1 MSILLSFLPLLIM
14 IAVVVLVIRKVSKRA
29 TSSSNTAQPVRLFF
43 QYALA
48 FGLFMIV
55 TVGLAGLLSRALDVS
70 NIVNADQ
77 SSLASNLAFVV
88 VGGPLLA
95 GITIW
100 LRNSLR
106 ENPSEGHGLIPTFF
120 ATLAAIVSLLVFLS
134 SAIAALHNVI
144 SGDEVLG
151 STLGRT
157 IVWGTALILVLKISN
172 SVIPKNDFR
181 IQYFVGSFITALAA
195 LIGLVQVLGGVL
207 ALLLSQQTFFD
218 TQKLALVSPD
228 NPIGIGLGTLV
239 MSGALWIYYWIKN
252 ANTNKSDTLWLAYVL
267 IAGVGG
273 TLVIAITSLSISL
286 YQVLVW
292 FVGEPTSQ
300 NAGEHFASIPQ
311 SLATA
316 FAGFLFWWY
325 HKSLLP
331 NESERTDVQRTY
343 EYLVSA
349 ISLIASAIGIS
360 IVIVALIESLT
371 SQVQLAGAGA
381 INTLLGA
388 GTVIVVAGPVWWHFW
403 SRIQSIARVESN
415 AELSSPVR
423 RVYLFLL
430 FGVGGIVAI
439 VSLITIVVQLFDGI
453 LSSNLG
459 ANTFSEMRFAIGILI
474 STGIVAGYHWEIYRH
489 EKSVEV
495 SFATTATN
503 VLLVGPNSPELI
515 QKLKAATGAK
525 VSFLQ
530 RADASELVWP
540 TEHVIELVAQS
551 KEDDLL
557 ILLEAT
563 GVKVV
568 PVTR

>member
-1 MSILLSFLPLLIM
+1 MSILLSFVPLLIM

-55 TVGLAGLLSRALDVS
+55 TIGLAGLLSRALDVS

-95 GITIW
+95 GIIIW

-120 ATLAAIVSLLVFLS
+120 ATLAAIISLLVFLS

-239 MSGALWIYYWIKN
+239 ISGALWVYYWIKN

-292 FVGEPTSQ
+292 FVGEPASQ

-311 SLATA
+311 SVATA

-403 SRIQSIARVESN
+403 SRIQSIARAESN
-415 AELSSPVR
+415 AEHSSPVR
-423 RVYLFLL
+423 RIYLFLL

-489 EKSVEV
+489 EKDIEV
-495 SFATTATN
+495 SFGAQTKS
-503 VLLVGPNSPELI
+503 VLLVGPTSPELI

-551 KEDDLL
+551 KEHDLL
-557 ILLEAT
+557 VLLEAT

>member
-1 MSILLSFLPLLIM
+1 MSILLSFVPLLIM

-70 NIVNADQ
+70 NIVSADQ
-77 SSLASNLAFVV
+77 NSLASNLAFVV
-88 VGGPLLA
+88 VGGPLLT

-403 SRIQSIARVESN
+403 SRIQSIARAESN
-415 AELSSPVR
+415 AEHSSPVR
-423 RVYLFLL
+423 RIYLFLL

-474 STGIVAGYHWEIYRH
+474 STAIVAGYHWEIYRH

-495 SFATTATN
+495 SFAKKVTN

-515 QKLKAATGAK
+515 QKLKATTGAK

-551 KEDDLL
+551 KEHDLL

>member
-1 MSILLSFLPLLIM
+1 M

-106 ENPSEGHGLIPTFF
+106 ENPSEGHDFIPTFF

-134 SAIAALHNVI
+134 SAIAALHNMI

-157 IVWGTALILVLKISN
+157 IVWGTALVIVLKISN
-172 SVIPKNDFR
+172 SVIPKKDFR

-195 LIGLVQVLGGVL
+195 LIGFVQVLGGVL
-207 ALLLSQQTFFD
+207 ALLLSQQTFFE
-218 TQKLALVSPD
+218 TQKLALVSPAS
-228 NPIGIGLGTLV
+228 PIGIGLGTLV
-239 MSGALWIYYWIKN
+239 MSGALWVYYWIKN

-267 IAGVGG
+267 IAGVSG

-292 FVGEPTSQ
+292 FIGEPASQ
-300 NAGEHFASIPQ
+300 NAGQHFASIPQ
-311 SLATA
+311 SVATA

-331 NESERTDVQRTY
+331 NESARTDVQRTY

-403 SRIQSIARVESN
+403 SRIQSVARAESN

-515 QKLKAATGAK
+515 QKLKATTRAK

-540 TEHVIELVAQS
+540 TEHVIELVTQS
-551 KEDDLL
+551 KEHDLM
-557 ILLEAT
+557 ILLETT

-568 PVTR
+568 PVIR

>member
-218 TQKLALVSPD
+218 TQNLALVSPD

-292 FVGEPTSQ
+292 FVGEPSSQ

-311 SLATA
+311 SVATA

-331 NESERTDVQRTY
+331 NDSERTDVQRTY

-388 GTVIVVAGPVWWHFW
+388 GTVIIVAGPVWWHFW
-403 SRIQSIARVESN
+403 SRIQSISRAESN

-423 RVYLFLL
+423 RIYLFLL

-515 QKLKAATGAK
+515 QKLKATTGAK

-530 RADASELVWP
+530 RSDASELVWP

-551 KEDDLL
+551 KEHDLL

>member
-228 NPIGIGLGTLV
+228 NPIGIGLGTLL
-239 MSGALWIYYWIKN
+239 MSGALWVYYWIKN
-252 ANTNKSDTLWLAYVL
+252 ANTDKSDTLWLAYVL

-423 RVYLFLL
+423 RIYLFLL

>member
-70 NIVNADQ
+70 NIVSADQ
-77 SSLASNLAFVV
+77 NSLASNLAFVV
-88 VGGPLLA
+88 VGGPLLT

-207 ALLLSQQTFFD
+207 ALLLSQQTFFN
-218 TQKLALVSPD
+218 TQKLALVSPE

-292 FVGEPTSQ
+292 FIGEPASQ

-423 RVYLFLL
+423 RIYLFLL

-474 STGIVAGYHWEIYRH
+474 STAIVAGYHWEIYRH

-495 SFATTATN
+495 SFAKKVTN

-515 QKLKAATGAK
+515 QKLKATTGAK

-540 TEHVIELVAQS
+540 TEHVIELVTQS
-551 KEDDLL
+551 KEHDLL